1 MLHTAPM
8 EVAAAP
14 EVVIVLIAL
23 KVLFTLF

>member
-1 MLHTAPM
+1 MLHIARM
-8 EVAAAP
+8 EVAGAP